1 MDIISPLNSNCM
13 TLTSEQQQMFNT
25 ILDLVYCLRRE
36 RDKEKANHI
45 QYLIEA
51 EKNKLMKSMPSFR
64 DYLRFMSEA
73 APLFK

>member
-1 MDIISPLNSNCM
+1 MN
-13 TLTSEQQQMFNT
+13 LTAEQQQMFNT

-36 RDKEKANHI
+36 RNREKANHI
-45 QYLIEA
+45 EYLIES

-64 DYLRFMSEA
+64 DYLRFMANA

>member
-1 MDIISPLNSNCM
+1 MDIISPLNLDCM
-13 TLTSEQQQMFNT
+13 TLTLEQQQMFNT

-36 RDKEKANHI
+36 RDREKANHI

-64 DYLRFMSEA
+64 DYIRFMADAS
-73 APLFK
+73 PLFK

>member
-1 MDIISPLNSNCM
+1 MN
-13 TLTSEQQQMFNT
+13 LTAEQQQMFNT

-36 RDKEKANHI
+36 RNREKATHI
-45 QYLIEA
+45 EYLIES

-64 DYLRFMSEA
+64 DYLRFMADA

>member
-1 MDIISPLNSNCM
+1 MILS
-13 TLTSEQQQMFNT
+13 SEQQQMFNT

-36 RDKEKANHI
+36 KDKEKASHI

-64 DYLRFMSEA
+64 DYIKFMANS
-73 APLFK
+73 APLFH

>member
-1 MDIISPLNSNCM
+1 MD
-13 TLTSEQQQMFNT
+13 LTSEQQQMFNT

-36 RDKEKANHI
+36 RNKEKADHI

-64 DYLRFMSEA
+64 DYLRFMADA

>member
-1 MDIISPLNSNCM
+1 MILSSD
-13 TLTSEQQQMFNT
+13 QQQMFNT

-64 DYLRFMSEA
+64 DYLKFMANS
-73 APLFK
+73 APLFH

>member
-1 MDIISPLNSNCM
+1 
-13 TLTSEQQQMFNT
+13 MFNT

-36 RDKEKANHI
+36 RDKEKASNI

-64 DYLRFMSEA
+64 DYVKFMANS
-73 APLFK
+73 APLFH

>member
-1 MDIISPLNSNCM
+1 MD
-13 TLTSEQQQMFNT
+13 LTTEQQQMFNT
-25 ILDLVYCLRRE
+25 ILDLVYCFRRE
-36 RDKEKANHI
+36 RNKEKADHI

-64 DYLRFMSEA
+64 DYIRFMADA

>member
-1 MDIISPLNSNCM
+1 MILS
-13 TLTSEQQQMFNT
+13 SEQQQMFNT

-36 RDKEKANHI
+36 RNQEKASHI

-64 DYLRFMSEA
+64 DYIRFMANS
-73 APLFK
+73 APLFH

>member
-1 MDIISPLNSNCM
+1 MD
-13 TLTSEQQQMFNT
+13 LTTEQQQMFNT
-25 ILDLVYCLRRE
+25 ILDLVYCFRRE
-36 RDKEKANHI
+36 RNKEKADHI

-64 DYLRFMSEA
+64 DYLRFMADA